1 MHISPLLTLF
11 CIRTDVI
18 SFICN
23 SEGMASFS
31 HNLVL
36 DSQPR
41 FGLTPSE
48 CLNLY
53 SFLINQQVS
62 MKLVAKCSA
71 SVSQSDQVY
80 VKVCNPIPLR

>member
-1 MHISPLLTLF
+1 MHISHSPTLF

-23 SEGMASFS
+23 SEGMTSFP

-53 SFLINQQVS
+53 SFLINRLVF

-71 SVSQSDQVY
+71 SLSQSDQVY